1 MEIKTFHDFRIYEKK
16 GDPVEQNTPSKTGN
30 DYRDNMNVP
39 KQDTGDDSA
48 GLYTIFLTQA
58 ASVLK
63 SMATNISPI
72 NPDKGN
78 TSINRI
84 TAMVGTKDESG
95 NIKPTYESHRK
106 LWDEIEKIS
115 DYLGGDWQNAS
126 KGELSSINA
135 FDQEGLVLDAFR
147 KSVTDLDQQRNTKKI
162 SDTQYEEEVSK
173 LRVAANSELSK
184 SNSLYFM
191 KIGKALDYYMQAIKV
206 YKKGAMVCLQNMES
220 ESEQEE
226 NSTSGKKYLQII
238 TREAKNILG
247 KN

>member
-16 GDPVEQNTPSKTGN
+16 GDPIEQNTPSKTG
-30 DYRDNMNVP
+30 DPYRDNMNVP

-63 SMATNISPI
+63 SMSTNVSPI

-78 TSINRI
+78 GSINRI
-84 TAMVGTKDESG
+84 NAISG
-95 NIKPTYESHRK
+95 DIKPTYESHKK

-126 KGELSSINA
+126 KGKLSSLNA
-135 FDQEGLVLDAFR
+135 FDQEGLVLDTFR
-147 KSVTDLDQQRNTKKI
+147 KSITDLDQQRSTKKI
-162 SDTQYEEEVSK
+162 SDTQYQEEASK
-173 LRVAANSELSK
+173 LRVEANSELVK

-206 YKKGAMVCLQNMES
+206 YKKGAIVCLQNMES
-220 ESEQEE
+220 ESGEKE
-226 NSTSGKKYLQII
+226 NSTTGKKYLEII

>member
-16 GDPVEQNTPSKTGN
+16 GDPVEQNTPTKTDI
-30 DYRDNMNVP
+30 DYRDNMNIP

-63 SMATNISPI
+63 SMSTNVAPI

-78 TSINRI
+78 TSMNRI
-84 TAMVGTKDESG
+84 TAISG
-95 NIKPTYESHRK
+95 DIKPTYESHTK

-147 KSVTDLDQQRNTKKI
+147 KSITDLDQQRNTKKI
-162 SDTQYEEEVSK
+162 NDTQYEEQAKEIRLEANSK
-173 LRVAANSELSK
+173 LTK

-206 YKKGAMVCLQNMES
+206 YKKGAIVCLQNMKS
-220 ESEQEE
+220 ESEEKE

-238 TREAKNILG
+238 TKEAKNILG

>member
-30 DYRDNMNVP
+30 PYRDNMNIP

-63 SMATNISPI
+63 SMSTNVLPI
-72 NPDKGN
+72 NPDKANG
-78 TSINRI
+78 SINRI
-84 TAMVGTKDESG
+84 IAISGDE

-106 LWDEIEKIS
+106 LWGEIEKIS

-126 KGELSSINA
+126 KGKLSSLNA
-135 FDQEGLVLDAFR
+135 FDQEGLVLDTFR
-147 KSVTDLDQQRNTKKI
+147 KSITDLDQQRTTKKI
-162 SDTQYEEEVSK
+162 SDTQYEEEASK
-173 LRVAANSELSK
+173 IRVEANSQLVK
-184 SNSLYFM
+184 SNSLYYM

-206 YKKGAMVCLQNMES
+206 YKKGAIVCLQNMES
-220 ESEQEE
+220 ESEEEE
-226 NSTSGKKYLQII
+226 NRTTGKRYLQII
-238 TREAKNILG
+238 TKEAKNILG

>member
-1 MEIKTFHDFRIYEKK
+1 MEIKKFHDFRIYEKK
-16 GDPVEQNTPSKTGN
+16 GDPVEQNTSSKTGN
-30 DYRDNMNVP
+30 PYRDNMNVP

-63 SMATNISPI
+63 SMSTNLAPI

-78 TSINRI
+78 TGINRI
-84 TAMVGTKDESG
+84 IAITG

-147 KSVTDLDQQRNTKKI
+147 KSITDLDQQRNTKKI
-162 SDTQYEEEVSK
+162 SDTQYEEQAKEIRLEANSK
-173 LRVAANSELSK
+173 LTK

-191 KIGKALDYYMQAIKV
+191 KIGKALDYYMQAVKV
-206 YKKGAMVCLQNMES
+206 YKKGAIVCLQNMES
-220 ESEQEE
+220 ESEEKE
-226 NSTSGKKYLQII
+226 NSKSGKRYLEII
-238 TREAKNILG
+238 TKEAKNILG

>member
-1 MEIKTFHDFRIYEKK
+1 MEIRKFHDFRIYEKK
-16 GDPVEQNTPSKTGN
+16 GDPVEQNTPTKTGI
-30 DYRDNMNVP
+30 DYRDNMDIP

-63 SMATNISPI
+63 SMSTNVSPI

-84 TAMVGTKDESG
+84 TAISG
-95 NIKPTYESHRK
+95 DIKPTYESHRK

-135 FDQEGLVLDAFR
+135 FDQEGLVLDTFR
-147 KSVTDLDQQRNTKKI
+147 KSITDLDQQRNTKKI
-162 SDTQYEEEVSK
+162 NDTQYEEQAKELRLEANSK
-173 LRVAANSELSK
+173 LTK

-191 KIGKALDYYMQAIKV
+191 KIGKALDYYMQAVKV
-206 YKKGAMVCLQNMES
+206 YKKGAIVCLQNMES
-220 ESEQEE
+220 ESGEKE
-226 NSTSGKKYLQII
+226 NSTSGKKYLQVI

>member
-1 MEIKTFHDFRIYEKK
+1 MEIRKFHDFRIYEKK
-16 GDPVEQNTPSKTGN
+16 GDPVEQNTPTKTGI
-30 DYRDNMNVP
+30 DYRDNMDIP

-63 SMATNISPI
+63 SMSTNVSPI

-84 TAMVGTKDESG
+84 TAISG
-95 NIKPTYESHRK
+95 DIKPTYESHRK

-135 FDQEGLVLDAFR
+135 FDQEGLVLDTFR
-147 KSVTDLDQQRNTKKI
+147 KSITDLDQQRNTKKI
-162 SDTQYEEEVSK
+162 NDTQYEEQAKELRLEANSK
-173 LRVAANSELSK
+173 LTK

-191 KIGKALDYYMQAIKV
+191 KIGKALDYYMQAVKV
-206 YKKGAMVCLQNMES
+206 YKKGAIVCLQNMES
-220 ESEQEE
+220 ESEEKE
-226 NSTSGKKYLQII
+226 NSTSGKKYLQVI

>member
-1 MEIKTFHDFRIYEKK
+1 MEIRTFHDFRIYEKK
-16 GDPVEQNTPSKTGN
+16 GDPVEQNTPTKTDI
-30 DYRDNMNVP
+30 DYRDNMNIP

-63 SMATNISPI
+63 SMSTNVSPI

-78 TSINRI
+78 TSMNRI
-84 TAMVGTKDESG
+84 TAISG
-95 NIKPTYESHRK
+95 NIKPTYESHIK
-106 LWDEIEKIS
+106 LWGEIEKIS

-135 FDQEGLVLDAFR
+135 FDQEGLVLDTFR
-147 KSVTDLDQQRNTKKI
+147 KSITDLDQQRNTKKI
-162 SDTQYEEEVSK
+162 NDTQYEEQVKEIRLEANSK
-173 LRVAANSELSK
+173 LTK

-206 YKKGAMVCLQNMES
+206 YKKGAIVCLQNMES
-220 ESEQEE
+220 ESEEKE
-226 NSTSGKKYLQII
+226 NSTTGKKYLQII
-238 TREAKNILG
+238 TKEAKNILD

>member
-1 MEIKTFHDFRIYEKK
+1 M
-16 GDPVEQNTPSKTGN
+16 SS
-30 DYRDNMNVP
+30 NV
-39 KQDTGDDSA
+39 A
-48 GLYTIFLTQA
+48 
-58 ASVLK
+58 
-63 SMATNISPI
+63 PI

-78 TSINRI
+78 TSMNRI
-84 TAMVGTKDESG
+84 TAIVE

-126 KGELSSINA
+126 KGELSSLNA
-135 FDQEGLVLDAFR
+135 FDQEGLVLDTFR

-162 SDTQYEEEVSK
+162 RDTQYEEQVSALRVEANSK
-173 LRVAANSELSK
+173 LTK

-191 KIGKALDYYMQAIKV
+191 KIGKALDYYMQAVKV

-220 ESEQEE
+220 ESEEKE
-226 NSTSGKKYLQII
+226 NSTSGKRYLQII
-238 TREAKNILG
+238 TKEAKNILG

>member
-16 GDPVEQNTPSKTGN
+16 GDPVEQNTPTKTGI
-30 DYRDNMNVP
+30 DYRDNMDIP

-63 SMATNISPI
+63 SMSTNVAPI

-78 TSINRI
+78 TSMNRI
-84 TAMVGTKDESG
+84 TAISG
-95 NIKPTYESHRK
+95 NIKPTYESHAK

-147 KSVTDLDQQRNTKKI
+147 KSITDLDQQRNTKKI
-162 SDTQYEEEVSK
+162 NDTQYEEQAKEIRLEANSK
-173 LRVAANSELSK
+173 LTK

-220 ESEQEE
+220 ESEEKE

-238 TREAKNILG
+238 TKEAKNILG

>member
-1 MEIKTFHDFRIYEKK
+1 MEIKKFHDFRIYEKK
-16 GDPVEQNTPSKTGN
+16 GDPVEQNTPSKTG
-30 DYRDNMNVP
+30 DTYRDNMNIP

-63 SMATNISPI
+63 SMSTNLAPI

-84 TAMVGTKDESG
+84 TAISG
-95 NIKPTYESHRK
+95 NVKPTYESHRK

-147 KSVTDLDQQRNTKKI
+147 KSITDLDQQRNTKKI
-162 SDTQYEEEVSK
+162 SDTQYEEQAKEIRLEANSK
-173 LRVAANSELSK
+173 LTK

-191 KIGKALDYYMQAIKV
+191 KIGKALDYYMQAVKV
-206 YKKGAMVCLQNMES
+206 YKKGAIVCLQNMES
-220 ESEQEE
+220 ESEEKE
-226 NSTSGKKYLQII
+226 NSKSGKRYLEII
-238 TREAKNILG
+238 TKEAKNILG